1 MLVQLE
7 YSCQLNL
14 LTMLKVISKRN
25 FEKQH
30 PSRARSR
37 HRGPVLIAIS
47 EVERSRLFHNLIR
60 TTQRPPGY
68 VAHNISRDP
77 GLVDCTVDLC
87 VDKSSIST
95 VDTNADTSE

>member
-1 MLVQLE
+1 MRFKPINQDDLVRAE
-7 YSCQLNL
+7 IL
-14 LTMLKVISKRN
+14 LYGLVACALDKKPNSLWA
-25 FEKQH
+25 EC
-30 PSRARSR
+30 P
-37 HRGPVLIAIS
+37 
-47 EVERSRLFHNLIR
+47 RSRLFHNLIR

-95 VDTNADTSE
+95 VGTNADTSVKL